1 MIKFLQDYTTKAL
14 PPEVFAADQ
23 EVERSPESELYF
35 VRLGVAGFVVDGV
48 VVDED
53 YNPIVRQTVAVITT
67 TDRRFMDT
75 GRGGEVLG
83 LDGPARASSGP
94 GNQVVFAGQPDSIGL
109 SNVEVEQL
117 RTDLAAAL
125 AGQGEH
131 AAQVEGLTDKA
142 SALEERLLAAES
154 ERDRLTGEA
163 TVLQTNLADALA
175 SLEAAQ
181 ARILELEAQQPQQPQ
196 TAEPQPAETQ
206 TAEPAAT
213 NKRSK

>member
-35 VRLGVAGFVVDGV
+35 VRLGVAGFVVDGK

-109 SNVEVEQL
+109 SNVEAEQL

-131 AAQVEGLTDKA
+131 AAQIEGMTDKA
-142 SALEERLLAAES
+142 AALEERLLAAEA

-163 TVLQTNLADALA
+163 SVLQTDLADARTA
-175 SLEAAQ
+175 LEAAQ
-181 ARILELEAQQPQQPQ
+181 ARIAELEAQQPAEPQ

-213 NKRSK
+213 TKRSK